1 MLRCLITTFMLPI
14 IDVLIGFTIGLHI
27 DCIKRQI
34 GNHQTDII
42 QWPIYL
48 NYTYIIAIL
57 LFFLNLILISFEP
70 KNNIFYA
77 FIDYAHDLWQLIVK

>member
-1 MLRCLITTFMLPI
+1 MAYLSQ
-14 IDVLIGFTIGLHI
+14 LH
-27 DCIKRQI
+27 
-34 GNHQTDII
+34 
-42 QWPIYL
+42 
-48 NYTYIIAIL
+48 YIIAIL